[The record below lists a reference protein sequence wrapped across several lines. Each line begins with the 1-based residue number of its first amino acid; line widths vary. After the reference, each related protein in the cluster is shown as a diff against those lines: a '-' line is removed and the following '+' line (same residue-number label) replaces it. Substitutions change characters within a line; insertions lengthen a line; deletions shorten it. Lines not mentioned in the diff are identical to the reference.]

1 MKTAFGDVNNS
12 SETAFK
18 KRILIVED
26 QFIEAHDLQL
36 ILEKANYEVTG
47 IARSVD
53 QALEQ
58 IQIEKPD
65 LVFVDIML
73 KGTRNGIDLAQIL
86 KENHIGFIYISANS
100 SKPILDQA
108 KTTQPYGFIVK
119 PFRDQD
125 VLTTLE
131 IAFYRQEYSLE
142 SQLLQQLQLQNDIT
156 EVINLNLKWEESL
169 LLLAKKMQTFIS
181 FDYLEVGFDNTSHY
195 DNLGIMRKN
204 IDDYQIISPEKF
216 SKIADISVKE
226 LNETYKK
233 SKTDLEP
240 VIYSEENLINNFQ
253 AAPIKSLIAHNFGI
267 KSYLVFPISIAAIQ
281 KFYITFYS
289 RSFNVYSADNLKLL
303 SNLENNFIQFI
314 NKMYSVEVLNAD
326 EKIKKETIYKNLNS
340 EKEMIGFEGIIGNS
354 TQMMTVFNYI
364 RKVAPS
370 DTSVLVLVLGES
382 GTGKEKIA
390 QSIHALS
397 PRKDKPLVIINC
409 GAIPENLAE
418 SLLFGHEKG
427 AFTGALDKRIGKFEL
442 ADGGTIFLDEI
453 GEMPMELQ
461 VKLLRVLQEREIERI
476 GGKSPMKIDVRI
488 IAATNKNLEEEVAAG
503 RFRMDLYYRLHVFP
517 IMVPPLKKRKDDI
530 PELASHFIKIY
541 SEKMGRKSP
550 ALSENALQQIIDY
563 NWPGNIRELEHVMQR
578 AILLTDGN
586 TIKEIEI
593 LASSKMHAE
602 NATESFSI
610 KTILENERDY
620 ILYIL
625 KKCNGKIS
633 GIGGAAEILDIHPS
647 TLNSKIK
654 KLEIKRELN

>member
-1 MKTAFGDVNNS
+1 MKNS
-12 SETAFK
+12 ADNGYEAVTSVLK

-47 IARSVD
+47 IARSVE

-58 IQIEKPD
+58 IEIEKPD
-65 LVFVDIML
+65 LVFLDIML
-73 KGTRNGIDLAQIL
+73 KGSRNGIELAHFL
-86 KENHIGFIYISANS
+86 KEKNIGFIFISANS
-100 SKPILDQA
+100 SKSILDQA
-108 KTTQPYGFIVK
+108 KTTHPYGFIVK

-131 IAFYRQEYSLE
+131 IAFYRQQYSLE
-142 SQLLQQLQLQNDIT
+142 SQLKQQFQLQKEIT
-156 EVINLNLKWEESL
+156 EIVNSNLKREEA
-169 LLLAKKMQTFIS
+169 LLAFAKIIQTYIP
-181 FDYLEVGFDNTSHY
+181 FDYLEAGFATSTHY
-195 DNLGIMRKN
+195 DKLGIIRKN
-204 IDDYQIISPEKF
+204 IDLYQIIDLKKLSQISEVSEKE
-216 SKIADISVKE
+216 I
-226 LNETYKK
+226 NETYRK
-233 SKTDLEP
+233 SKIDKNP
-240 VIYSEENLINNFQ
+240 IIYSEESLINNFQ
-253 AAPIKSLIAHNFGI
+253 EAPIKALISHNFGI
-267 KSYLVFPISIAAIQ
+267 KSYLVFPISIATIQ
-281 KFYITFYS
+281 SYHFTFYN
-289 RSFNVYSADNLKLL
+289 RNLNIYTQENLKLL
-303 SNLENNFIQFI
+303 SSIEPVFSQFI
-314 NKMYSVEVLNAD
+314 NKIYSKQNIDLPL
-326 EKIKKETIYKNLNS
+326 EKTESKKTKEANVS
-340 EKEMIGFEGIIGNS
+340 EGFEGIIGNS
-354 TQMMTVFNYI
+354 SQMISVFNYI

-370 DTSVLVLVLGES
+370 DTSVLVLGES

-427 AFTGALDKRIGKFEL
+427 AFTGAMDRRIGKFEL

-453 GEMPMELQ
+453 GEMSLELQ
-461 VKLLRVLQEREIERI
+461 VKLLRVLQEREIERV
-476 GGKSPMKIDVRI
+476 GGMSSIKIDVRI

-517 IMVPPLKKRKDDI
+517 IMVPSLKKRKEDI
-530 PELASHFIKIY
+530 PDLANHFIKIY
-541 SEKMGRKSP
+541 SEKMGRKAP
-550 ALSENALQQIIDY
+550 NLSDFVLQQIMNY

-586 TIKEIEI
+586 TIKDIE
-593 LASSKMHAE
+593 LSMSSKMHPEQSAE
-602 NATESFSI
+602 PFSI

-633 GIGGAAEILDIHPS
+633 GAGGAAEILDIHPS

-654 KLEIKRELN
+654 KLEIKREIS

>member
-1 MKTAFGDVNNS
+1 MKNS
-12 SETAFK
+12 PDNGYEAVASGLK

-36 ILEKANYEVTG
+36 ILEKANYEVVG
-47 IARSVD
+47 IARSVE

-58 IQIEKPD
+58 IEVEKPD
-65 LVFVDIML
+65 LVFLDIML
-73 KGTRNGIDLAQIL
+73 KGNRNGIELAYIL
-86 KENHIGFIYISANS
+86 KEKYIGFIFISANS
-100 SKPILDQA
+100 SKSILDQA

-131 IAFYRQEYSLE
+131 IAFYRQQYSLE
-142 SQLLQQLQLQNDIT
+142 SQLIQQFQLQKGIT
-156 EVINLNLKWEESL
+156 EIINSNLKKEEA
-169 LLLAKKMQTFIS
+169 LLAFAKAAQTFIP
-181 FDYLEVGFDNTSHY
+181 FDYLEMGFVTSTHY
-195 DNLGIMRKN
+195 DNLGIVRRN
-204 IDDYQIISPEKF
+204 LDQYQIVNLQKLSQISELPERE
-216 SKIADISVKE
+216 I
-226 LNETYKK
+226 NETYRK
-233 SKTDLEP
+233 SKVDKEP
-240 VIYSEENLINNFQ
+240 IIYSEEALINNLQ
-253 AAPIKSLIAHNFGI
+253 EAPIKALIAHNFGI
-267 KSYLVFPISIAAIQ
+267 KSYLVFPVSIAAIQ
-281 KFYITFYS
+281 SYHFTFYS
-289 RSFNVYSADNLKLL
+289 RNLNVYSQEHLRILNSLELL
-303 SNLENNFIQFI
+303 FRQFI
-314 NKMYSVEVLNAD
+314 A
-326 EKIKKETIYKNLNS
+326 KIYAKEDLGLSPKKAESKNVKPVNTQ
-340 EKEMIGFEGIIGNS
+340 EGFEGIIGNS
-354 TQMMTVFNYI
+354 SQMNTVFNYI
-364 RKVAPS
+364 RKVSAS
-370 DTSVLVLVLGES
+370 DTSVLVLGES

-427 AFTGALDKRIGKFEL
+427 AFTGALDRRIGKFEM

-453 GEMPMELQ
+453 GEMSLELQ
-461 VKLLRVLQEREIERI
+461 VKLLRVLQEREIERV
-476 GGKSPMKIDVRI
+476 GGISPMKIDVRI

-517 IMVPPLKKRKDDI
+517 IMVPPLKKRKEDI
-530 PELASHFIKIY
+530 PDLANHFIAVY
-541 SEKMGRKSP
+541 SEKMGRKAP
-550 ALSENALQQIIDY
+550 ILSDAALQQIMNY

-586 TIKEIEI
+586 VIKEIE
-593 LASSKMHAE
+593 LSMSSKIHPEPAQ
-602 NATESFSI
+602 ESFSI

-633 GIGGAAEILDIHPS
+633 GAGGAAEILDIHPS

-654 KLEIKRELN
+654 KLEIKKGII

>member
-1 MKTAFGDVNNS
+1 MKNVADNGYEAVPPVL
-12 SETAFK
+12 K

-47 IARSVD
+47 IARSVE

-58 IQIEKPD
+58 IEIEKPD
-65 LVFVDIML
+65 LVFLDIML
-73 KGTRNGIDLAQIL
+73 KGNRNGIELAHYL
-86 KENHIGFIYISANS
+86 KEKYIGFIFISANS
-100 SKPILDQA
+100 SKSILDQA
-108 KTTQPYGFIVK
+108 KTTHPYGFIVK

-131 IAFYRQEYSLE
+131 IAFYRQQYSLE
-142 SQLLQQLQLQNDIT
+142 SQLMQQFQLQKEIT
-156 EVINLNLKWEESL
+156 EIINSNLKREDA
-169 LLLAKKMQTFIS
+169 LLAFGKIIQTYVP
-181 FDYLEVGFDNTSHY
+181 FDYLEAGFVTTTHY
-195 DNLGIMRKN
+195 DNLGIIRRN
-204 IDDYQIISPEKF
+204 LDLYQIINPQKLSQIATVSEKE
-216 SKIADISVKE
+216 I
-226 LNETYKK
+226 NETYRK
-233 SKTDLEP
+233 SKIDKEP
-240 VIYSEENLINNFQ
+240 VIYSEEALINNFQ
-253 AAPIKSLIAHNFGI
+253 EAPIKALIAHNFGI
-267 KSYLVFPISIAAIQ
+267 KSYLVFPLSVATIQ
-281 KFYITFYS
+281 SYHFTFYS
-289 RSFNVYSADNLKLL
+289 RNLNIYSQENLQLL
-303 SNLENNFIQFI
+303 SSLEHTFSQFI
-314 NKMYSVEVLNAD
+314 NK
-326 EKIKKETIYKNLNS
+326 IYS
-340 EKEMIGFEGIIGNS
+340 EKDFGLPVQKPEIKNTKPVNTTEGFEGIIGNS
-354 TQMMTVFNYI
+354 SQMISVFNYI

-370 DTSVLVLVLGES
+370 DTSVLVLGES

-427 AFTGALDKRIGKFEL
+427 AFTGAMDRRTGKFEL
-442 ADGGTIFLDEI
+442 ADGGTVFLDEI
-453 GEMPMELQ
+453 GEMSLELQ
-461 VKLLRVLQEREIERI
+461 VKLLRVLQEREIERV
-476 GGKSPMKIDVRI
+476 GGTSSLKIDVRI

-517 IMVPPLKKRKDDI
+517 IVVPSLKKRKEDI
-530 PELASHFIKIY
+530 PDLASHFIKVY
-541 SEKMGRKSP
+541 SEKMGRKAP
-550 ALSENALQQIIDY
+550 ILSDFALQQIMNY

-586 TIKEIEI
+586 TIKEIE
-593 LASSKMHAE
+593 LSMSSKMHPE
-602 NATESFSI
+602 QVSEPFSI

-633 GIGGAAEILDIHPS
+633 GTGGAAEILDIHPS

-654 KLEIKRELN
+654 KLEIKREIS

>member
-1 MKTAFGDVNNS
+1 MKTAFGEINNS
-12 SETAFK
+12 SETTFK

-58 IQIEKPD
+58 IQKEKPD

-86 KENHIGFIYISANS
+86 KESHMGFIYISANS
-100 SKPILDQA
+100 SKRILDQA

-131 IAFYRQEYSLE
+131 IAFYRQQYSLE

-156 EVINLNLKWEESL
+156 EIVNANLKEEESL

-181 FDYLEVGFDNTSHY
+181 FDYLEVGFANTTHY
-195 DNLGIMRKN
+195 ANLGIMRKN

-233 SKTDLEP
+233 SKTDIEP

-253 AAPIKSLIAHNFGI
+253 VSPIKGLISHNFGI

-289 RSFNVYSADNLKLL
+289 RNFNVYSADNLKLL
-303 SNLENNFIQFI
+303 SNLENNFIQLI
-314 NKMYSVEVLNAD
+314 NKMHSLEVLNPD
-326 EKIKKETIYKNLNS
+326 QNIRKEPISKNLNS
-340 EKEMIGFEGIIGNS
+340 EKEMVGFEGIIGNS

-370 DTSVLVLVLGES
+370 DTSVLVLGES

-488 IAATNKNLEEEVAAG
+488 IAATNKDLEEEVAAG

-517 IMVPPLKKRKDDI
+517 IMVPPLKKRKGDI
-530 PELASHFIKIY
+530 PELANHFIKIY

-550 ALSENALQQIIDY
+550 VLSENALEQIINY

-578 AILLTDGN
+578 TILLTDGN
-586 TIKEIEI
+586 IIKEIEI
-593 LASSKMHAE
+593 SASSKMHAE
-602 NATESFSI
+602 NAAESFSI

-633 GIGGAAEILDIHPS
+633 GSGGAAEILDIHPS

>member
-1 MKTAFGDVNNS
+1 MKTVSEFPNNS
-12 SETAFK
+12 SQPTLK

-36 ILEKANYEVTG
+36 ILEKANYEVIG
-47 IARSVD
+47 ISRSVD

-58 IQIEKPD
+58 IQTEKPD

-73 KGTRNGIDLAQIL
+73 KGSRNGIELAQIL

-100 SKPILDQA
+100 SKSILDQA
-108 KTTQPYGFIVK
+108 KITQPYGFIVK
-119 PFRDQD
+119 PFREQD

-142 SQLLQQLQLQNDIT
+142 SQLMQQFQLQNNIA
-156 EVINLNLKWEESL
+156 EIIKSNLKWEDA
-169 LLLAKKMQTFIS
+169 LLAFAKVVQTFIS
-181 FDYLEVGFDNTSHY
+181 FDYLEVGFLNTTHY
-195 DNLGIMRKN
+195 ANLGVMRKN
-204 IDDYQIISPEKF
+204 VDDYQIINPEKF
-216 SKIADISVKE
+216 SKIADISIKE
-226 LNETYKK
+226 LDETYKK
-233 SKTDLEP
+233 SKIDLNP
-240 VIYSEENLINNFQ
+240 VVYSEESLINNFQ
-253 AAPIKSLIAHNFGI
+253 VAPIKGLISHNFGI
-267 KSYLVFPISIAAIQ
+267 KSYLVFPLSIAAIQ
-281 KFYITFYS
+281 KFHFTFYS
-289 RSFNVYSADNLKLL
+289 RNFNVYSPENIAVL
-303 SNLENNFIQFI
+303 SNLENTFVQFI
-314 NKMYSVEVLNAD
+314 TKMYPKTNSYSDQKEAIIKEIKPINKSV
-326 EKIKKETIYKNLNS
+326 
-340 EKEMIGFEGIIGNS
+340 GFEGIIGNS
-354 TQMMTVFNYI
+354 SQMITVFDYI

-370 DTSVLVLVLGES
+370 DTSVLVLGES

-390 QSIHALS
+390 QSIHTLS
-397 PRKDKPLVIINC
+397 PRKNKPLVIINC

-427 AFTGALDKRIGKFEL
+427 AFTGAMDKRIGKFEL

-476 GGKSPMKIDVRI
+476 GGASPIKIDVRI

-517 IMVPPLKKRKDDI
+517 IIVPSLKKRKEDI
-530 PELASHFIKIY
+530 PELANHFIKVY

-550 ALSENALQQIIDY
+550 LLSDFALQQITNY
-563 NWPGNIRELEHVMQR
+563 NWPGNIRELEHVIQR

-586 TIKEIEI
+586 TIKDIE
-593 LASSKMHAE
+593 LSTSSKMHADQ
-602 NATESFSI
+602 ASESFSI

-654 KLEIKRELN
+654 KLEIKREMN

>member
-1 MKTAFGDVNNS
+1 MKTVSNDASNPLKSV
-12 SETAFK
+12 EK

-36 ILEKANYEVTG
+36 ILEKANYEVIG

-58 IQIEKPD
+58 IEIEKPD
-65 LVFVDIML
+65 LVFLDIML
-73 KGTRNGIDLAQIL
+73 KGNRNGIDLAQIL
-86 KENHIGFIYISANS
+86 KENYIGFIFISANS
-100 SKPILDQA
+100 SKNILDRA
-108 KTTQPYGFIVK
+108 KITQPYGFIVK
-119 PFRDQD
+119 PFREQD

-142 SQLLQQLQLQNDIT
+142 SQLMQQLQLQN
-156 EVINLNLKWEESL
+156 EINEILNSNLKWENAV
-169 LLLAKKMQTFIS
+169 LAFAKMIQNYIS
-181 FDYLEVGFDNTSHY
+181 FDYLEIGFAATGHY
-195 DNLGIMRKN
+195 ANLGIMRKN
-204 IDDYQIISPEKF
+204 IDDYQLISPERF
-216 SKIADISVKE
+216 SKIADISIKE
-226 LNETYKK
+226 LDETYKK
-233 SKTDLEP
+233 SRLDLEP
-240 VIYSEENLINNFQ
+240 IIYSEETLINNFQ
-253 AAPIKSLIAHNFGI
+253 AAPIKSLISHNFGI
-267 KSYLVFPISIAAIQ
+267 KSYLVFPVSMATPQ
-281 KFYITFYS
+281 RFYFNFYS
-289 RSFNVYSADNLKLL
+289 RNFNIYSAETLKILT
-303 SNLENNFIQFI
+303 NLEYTFGQFVTKVYPKT
-314 NKMYSVEVLNAD
+314 NPDAD
-326 EKIKKETIYKNLNS
+326 QKETSI
-340 EKEMIGFEGIIGNS
+340 KEVKLPSQSVGFEGIIGNS
-354 TQMMTVFNYI
+354 PQMITVFDYI

-370 DTSVLVLVLGES
+370 DTSVLVLGES

-418 SLLFGHEKG
+418 SLLFGHERG
-427 AFTGALDKRIGKFEL
+427 SFTGALDKRIGKFEL

-453 GEMPMELQ
+453 GEMPLELQ

-476 GGKSPMKIDVRI
+476 GGKTPLKIDVRI

-517 IMVPPLKKRKDDI
+517 ILVPSLKKRKEDI
-530 PELASHFIKIY
+530 PELAHYFIKMY
-541 SEKMGRKSP
+541 SEKMGRKAP
-550 ALSENALQQIIDY
+550 VLSDNALQQITNY
-563 NWPGNIRELEHVMQR
+563 NWPGNIRELEHVIQR

-586 TIKEIEI
+586 TIKEIE
-593 LASSKMHAE
+593 LSTSSKMHAE
-602 NATESFSI
+602 QTNESFSI

-633 GIGGAAEILDIHPS
+633 GAGGAAEILDIHPS

>member
-1 MKTAFGDVNNS
+1 MKTASVYPDNS
-12 SETAFK
+12 LETAPK

-47 IARSVD
+47 IARSVE

-58 IQIEKPD
+58 IETEKPD
-65 LVFVDIML
+65 LVFLDIML
-73 KGTRNGIDLAQIL
+73 RGTGNGIDLAHVL
-86 KENHIGFIYISANS
+86 KEKHIAFIFVSANS
-100 SKPILDQA
+100 SKKILDQA
-108 KTTQPYGFIVK
+108 KTTEPYGFIVK
-119 PFRDQD
+119 PFREQD

-131 IAFYRQEYSLE
+131 IAFYRKQYSLE
-142 SQLLQQLQLQNDIT
+142 SQLKQQILLQN
-156 EVINLNLKWEESL
+156 EINEIINAKIKWEEAL
-169 LLLAKKMQTFIS
+169 LLLGKKIQTFIP
-181 FDYLEVGFDNTSHY
+181 FDYFEVGFANTTHY

-204 IDDYQIISPEKF
+204 RDDYQIISVDKL
-216 SKIADISVKE
+216 SKIADVSIKE
-226 LNETYKK
+226 LNETYIK
-233 SKTDLEP
+233 SKIDLLP
-240 VIYSEENLINNFQ
+240 IIYSEENLINNFQ
-253 AAPIKSLIAHNFGI
+253 TAPIKSLIAHNFGI
-267 KSYLVFPISIAAIQ
+267 KSYLVFPIMIASIQ
-281 KFYITFYS
+281 RFYFTFYS
-289 RSFNVYSADNLKLL
+289 RSFNMYSDENLKLL
-303 SNLENNFIQFI
+303 SSLENSLVLFVTKLYSGEII
-314 NKMYSVEVLNAD
+314 KSVENSAPAN
-326 EKIKKETIYKNLNS
+326 IQKNTKS
-340 EKEMIGFEGIIGNS
+340 EKAILNCEGIIGNS
-354 TQMMTVFNYI
+354 THMMTVFNYI

-370 DTSVLVLVLGES
+370 DTSVLVLGES

-390 QSIHALS
+390 QNIHALS
-397 PRKDKPLVIINC
+397 PRKDQPLVIINC

-453 GEMPMELQ
+453 GEMPLELQ

-476 GGKSPMKIDVRI
+476 GGKSPIKVDVRI

-517 IMVPPLKKRKDDI
+517 IIVPPLRKRKDDI
-530 PELASHFIKIY
+530 PILTEHFINLY
-541 SEKMGRKSP
+541 SEKMNRKAP
-550 ALSENALQQIIDY
+550 TLSENALQTILNY

-578 AILLTDGN
+578 ALLLTDGN
-586 TIKEIEI
+586 TIKDIE
-593 LASSKMHAE
+593 LSMSSKMHPE
-602 NATESFSI
+602 QTSESFSI

-633 GIGGAAEILDIHPS
+633 GAGGAAEILDIHPS

-654 KLEIKRELN
+654 KLEIKREIS

>member
-1 MKTAFGDVNNS
+1 MKTVSEFPNNS
-12 SETAFK
+12 SQPALK

-36 ILEKANYEVTG
+36 ILEKGNYEVIG
-47 IARSVD
+47 ISRSVD

-58 IQIEKPD
+58 IQTEKPD

-73 KGTRNGIDLAQIL
+73 KGSRNGIELAQIL

-100 SKPILDQA
+100 SKSILDQA
-108 KTTQPYGFIVK
+108 KITQPYGFIVK
-119 PFRDQD
+119 PFREQD

-142 SQLLQQLQLQNDIT
+142 SQLMQQFQLQNNIA
-156 EVINLNLKWEESL
+156 EIIESSLKWEDA
-169 LLLAKKMQTFIS
+169 LLAFAKVVQTFIS
-181 FDYLEVGFDNTSHY
+181 FDYLEVGFLNTTHY
-195 DNLGIMRKN
+195 ANLGVMRKN
-204 IDDYQIISPEKF
+204 VDDYQIINPEKF
-216 SKIADISVKE
+216 SKIADISIKE
-226 LNETYKK
+226 LDETYKK
-233 SKTDLEP
+233 SKIDLKP
-240 VIYSEENLINNFQ
+240 VVYSEESLINNFQ
-253 AAPIKSLIAHNFGI
+253 VAPIKGLIAHNFGI
-267 KSYLVFPISIAAIQ
+267 KSYLVFPLSIAEIQ
-281 KFYITFYS
+281 KFHFTFYS
-289 RSFNVYSADNLKLL
+289 RNFNVYSQENIKVLN
-303 SNLENNFIQFI
+303 NLENTFIHFI
-314 NKMYSVEVLNAD
+314 TKMYPKTNSDSDQKEAI
-326 EKIKKETIYKNLNS
+326 IKKVKPVD
-340 EKEMIGFEGIIGNS
+340 KPIGFEGIIGNS
-354 TQMMTVFNYI
+354 SQMITVFDYI

-370 DTSVLVLVLGES
+370 DTSVLVLGES

-397 PRKDKPLVIINC
+397 PRKNKPLVIINC

-427 AFTGALDKRIGKFEL
+427 AFTGAMDKRIGKFEL

-476 GGKSPMKIDVRI
+476 GGASPIKIDVRI

-517 IMVPPLKKRKDDI
+517 IIVPSLKKRKEDI
-530 PELASHFIKIY
+530 PELANHFIKIY

-550 ALSENALQQIIDY
+550 LLSDFALQQITNY
-563 NWPGNIRELEHVMQR
+563 NWPGNIRELEHVIQR

-586 TIKEIEI
+586 TIKDIE
-593 LASSKMHAE
+593 LSTSSKMHAE
-602 NATESFSI
+602 QASESFSI

-654 KLEIKRELN
+654 KLEIKREMN

>member
-1 MKTAFGDVNNS
+1 MKTVSEFPNNS
-12 SETAFK
+12 SQPTLK

-36 ILEKANYEVTG
+36 ILEKANYEVIG
-47 IARSVD
+47 ISRSVD

-58 IQIEKPD
+58 IQTEKPD

-73 KGTRNGIDLAQIL
+73 KGSRNGIELAQIL

-100 SKPILDQA
+100 SKSILDQA
-108 KTTQPYGFIVK
+108 KITQPYGFIVK
-119 PFRDQD
+119 PFREQD

-142 SQLLQQLQLQNDIT
+142 SQLMQQFQLQNNIA
-156 EVINLNLKWEESL
+156 EIIKSNLKWEDA
-169 LLLAKKMQTFIS
+169 LLAFAKVVQTFIS
-181 FDYLEVGFDNTSHY
+181 FDYLEVGFLNTAHY
-195 DNLGIMRKN
+195 ANLGVMRKN
-204 IDDYQIISPEKF
+204 IDDYQIINPEKF
-216 SKIADISVKE
+216 SKIADISIKE
-226 LNETYKK
+226 LDETYKK
-233 SKTDLEP
+233 SKIDLKP
-240 VIYSEENLINNFQ
+240 VVYSEESLINNFQ
-253 AAPIKSLIAHNFGI
+253 VAPIKGLISHNFGI
-267 KSYLVFPISIAAIQ
+267 KSYLVFPLSIAAIQ
-281 KFYITFYS
+281 KFHFTFYS
-289 RSFNVYSADNLKLL
+289 RNFNVYSPENINVL
-303 SNLENNFIQFI
+303 SNLENTFVQFI
-314 NKMYSVEVLNAD
+314 TKMYPKTNAD
-326 EKIKKETIYKNLNS
+326 SDQKEAIIKKEKPADKS
-340 EKEMIGFEGIIGNS
+340 IGFEGIIGNS
-354 TQMMTVFNYI
+354 PQMLTVFDYI

-370 DTSVLVLVLGES
+370 DTSVLVLGES

-427 AFTGALDKRIGKFEL
+427 AFTGAMDKRIGKFEL

-476 GGKSPMKIDVRI
+476 GGASPIKINVRI

-517 IMVPPLKKRKDDI
+517 IIVPSLKKRKGDI
-530 PELASHFIKIY
+530 PELANHFIKIY
-541 SEKMGRKSP
+541 SERMERKSP
-550 ALSENALQQIIDY
+550 LLSDFALQQITNY
-563 NWPGNIRELEHVMQR
+563 NWPGNIRELEHVIQR

-586 TIKEIEI
+586 TIKDIE
-593 LASSKMHAE
+593 LSTSSKMHPEQA
-602 NATESFSI
+602 NESFSI

-654 KLEIKRELN
+654 KLEIKREMN

>member
-1 MKTAFGDVNNS
+1 METVSDQHPKS
-12 SETAFK
+12 SEATFK

-36 ILEKANYEVTG
+36 ILEKANYDVIG
-47 IARSVD
+47 IARSVE

-58 IQIEKPD
+58 IEIEKPD

-73 KGTRNGIDLAQIL
+73 KGNRNGIDLAKIL
-86 KENHIGFIYISANS
+86 KENYIGFIFISANS
-100 SKPILDQA
+100 SKSILDRA
-108 KTTQPYGFIVK
+108 KITQPYGFIVK
-119 PFRDQD
+119 PFREQD

-142 SQLLQQLQLQNDIT
+142 SQLMQQMQLQKDIN
-156 EVINLNLKWEESL
+156 EICNSNLKWENSL
-169 LLLAKKMQTFIS
+169 LVLARMMQNYIS
-181 FDYLEVGFDNTSHY
+181 FDYLEVGFANTVHY
-195 DNLGIMRKN
+195 ANLGIMRRN
-204 IDDYQIISPEKF
+204 MDEYQIITVEKF
-216 SKIADISVKE
+216 SKIADISPKE

-233 SKTDLEP
+233 SKIDSEP
-240 VIYSEENLINNFQ
+240 IIYSEEALINNFQ
-253 AAPIKSLIAHNFGI
+253 AAPIKSLISHNFGI
-267 KSYLVFPISIAAIQ
+267 KSYLVFPVLIESMQ
-281 KFYITFYS
+281 KFYFNFYS
-289 RSFNVYSADNLKLL
+289 RNFNIYSTETLNLL
-303 SNLENNFIQFI
+303 SNLENTFAQFI
-314 NKMYSVEVLNAD
+314 TKMCPREMPEADQKDAIIKEVKPLNKSV
-326 EKIKKETIYKNLNS
+326 
-340 EKEMIGFEGIIGNS
+340 GFEGIIGNS
-354 TQMMTVFNYI
+354 PHMITVFDYI

-370 DTSVLVLVLGES
+370 DTSVLILGES

-397 PRKDKPLVIINC
+397 PRKDKPLIIINC

-442 ADGGTIFLDEI
+442 ADGGTVFLDEI
-453 GEMPMELQ
+453 GEMPLELQ

-476 GGKSPMKIDVRI
+476 GGRSSMKVDVRI

-517 IMVPPLKKRKDDI
+517 ILVPSLKKRKEDI
-530 PELASHFIKIY
+530 PDLVQHFIKVY
-541 SEKMGRKSP
+541 SEKMGRKAPS
-550 ALSENALQQIIDY
+550 LSDFALQQITNY
-563 NWPGNIRELEHVMQR
+563 NWPGNIRELEHVIQR

-586 TIKEIEI
+586 TIKEIE
-593 LASSKMHAE
+593 LSTSSKLHAE
-602 NATESFSI
+602 QANESFSI

-633 GIGGAAEILDIHPS
+633 GAGGAAEILDIHPS

>member
-1 MKTAFGDVNNS
+1 MV
-12 SETAFK
+12 SENGNKAVESTLK

-36 ILEKANYEVTG
+36 ILEKANYDVLG

-58 IQIEKPD
+58 ILIEKPD

-73 KGTRNGIDLAQIL
+73 KGSRNGIELAHIL
-86 KENHIGFIYISANS
+86 KENHIGFIFISANS
-100 SKPILDQA
+100 SKSILDKA
-108 KTTQPYGFIVK
+108 KTTQPFGFIVK

-142 SQLLQQLQLQNDIT
+142 TQLMQQMQLQKNIT
-156 EVINLNLKWEESL
+156 AIINLNLKKEEA
-169 LLLAKKMQTFIS
+169 LLAFGKVVQAFIS
-181 FDYLEVGFDNTSHY
+181 FDYLEVGFVNETHY
-195 DNLGIMRKN
+195 DNLGIVRKN
-204 IDDYQIISPEKF
+204 IDDYQIISPLKL
-216 SKIADISVKE
+216 SQIAAITTKE
-226 LNETYKK
+226 LDETYKK
-233 SKTDLEP
+233 SKIDVEP
-240 VIYSEENLINNFQ
+240 VIYSEESLINNFQ
-253 AAPIKSLIAHNFGI
+253 AAPIKGLIAHNFGI
-267 KSYLVFPISIAAIQ
+267 KSYLVFPVSIASIQ
-281 KFYITFYS
+281 KFHFTFYS
-289 RSFNVYSADNLKLL
+289 RNFNIYAKEHLNLL
-303 SNLENNFIQFI
+303 SNLENILSQLI
-314 NKMYSVEVLNAD
+314 AKLYAEEDISLSL
-326 EKIKKETIYKNLNS
+326 KETIIKIPKPIKTAN
-340 EKEMIGFEGIIGNS
+340 GFEGIIGNS
-354 TQMMTVFNYI
+354 SQMITVFDYI

-370 DTSVLVLVLGES
+370 DTSVLVLGES

-397 PRKDKPLVIINC
+397 PRKEKPLVIINC

-418 SLLFGHEKG
+418 SLLFGHERG
-427 AFTGALDKRIGKFEL
+427 AFTGAIDKRIGKFEL

-453 GEMPMELQ
+453 GEMPLELQ

-476 GGKSPMKIDVRI
+476 GSISPIKIDVRI

-517 IMVPPLKKRKDDI
+517 ILVPPLKKRKEDI
-530 PELASHFIKIY
+530 PELAQHFITVY
-541 SEKMGRKSP
+541 SEKMGRKIP
-550 ALSENALQQIIDY
+550 ILSDFALQQIMNY
-563 NWPGNIRELEHVMQR
+563 NWPGNIRELEHVIQR

-586 TIKEIEI
+586 TIKDIEI
-593 LASSKMHAE
+593 SASLKMHPE
-602 NATESFSI
+602 QLSESFSI

-633 GIGGAAEILDIHPS
+633 GTGGAAEILDIHPS

-654 KLEIKRELN
+654 KLEIKKELN

>member
-1 MKTAFGDVNNS
+1 MKTVSEFPNNS
-12 SETAFK
+12 SQPTLK

-36 ILEKANYEVTG
+36 ILEKANYEVIG
-47 IARSVD
+47 ISRSVD

-58 IQIEKPD
+58 IQTEKPD

-73 KGTRNGIDLAQIL
+73 KGSRNGIELAEIL

-100 SKPILDQA
+100 SKSILDQA
-108 KTTQPYGFIVK
+108 KITQPYGFIVK
-119 PFRDQD
+119 PFREQD

-142 SQLLQQLQLQNDIT
+142 SQLMQQFQLQNNIA
-156 EVINLNLKWEESL
+156 EIIKSNLKWEDA
-169 LLLAKKMQTFIS
+169 LLAFAKVVQTFIS
-181 FDYLEVGFDNTSHY
+181 FDYLEVGFLNTTHY
-195 DNLGIMRKN
+195 ANLGVMRKN
-204 IDDYQIISPEKF
+204 VDDYQIVNPEKF
-216 SKIADISVKE
+216 SKIADISIKE
-226 LNETYKK
+226 LDETYKK
-233 SKTDLEP
+233 SKIDLNP
-240 VIYSEENLINNFQ
+240 VVYSEESLINNFQ
-253 AAPIKSLIAHNFGI
+253 VAPIKGLISHNFGI
-267 KSYLVFPISIAAIQ
+267 KSYLVFPLSIAAIQ
-281 KFYITFYS
+281 KFHFTFYS
-289 RSFNVYSADNLKLL
+289 RNFNVYSPENIAVL
-303 SNLENNFIQFI
+303 SNLENTFVQFI
-314 NKMYSVEVLNAD
+314 TKMYPKTNSDSDQKEAIIKEIKPINKSV
-326 EKIKKETIYKNLNS
+326 
-340 EKEMIGFEGIIGNS
+340 GFEGIIGNS
-354 TQMMTVFNYI
+354 SQMITVFDYI

-370 DTSVLVLVLGES
+370 DTSVLVLGES

-390 QSIHALS
+390 QSIHTLS
-397 PRKDKPLVIINC
+397 PRKNKPLVIINC

-427 AFTGALDKRIGKFEL
+427 AFTGAMDKRIGKFEL

-476 GGKSPMKIDVRI
+476 GGASPIKIDVRI

-517 IMVPPLKKRKDDI
+517 IIVPSLKKRKEDI
-530 PELASHFIKIY
+530 PELANHFIKLY

-550 ALSENALQQIIDY
+550 LLSDFALQQITNY
-563 NWPGNIRELEHVMQR
+563 NWPGNIRELEHVIQR

-586 TIKEIEI
+586 TIKEIEFST
-593 LASSKMHAE
+593 SSKMHAE
-602 NATESFSI
+602 QASESFSI

-654 KLEIKRELN
+654 KLEIKREMN

>member
-1 MKTAFGDVNNS
+1 MKKSADNRYEAAVS
-12 SETAFK
+12 ALK
-18 KRILIVED
+18 KRVLIVED

-47 IARSVD
+47 IARSVE

-58 IQIEKPD
+58 IEIEKPD
-65 LVFVDIML
+65 LVFLDIML
-73 KGTRNGIDLAQIL
+73 KGNRDGIELAHIL
-86 KENHIGFIYISANS
+86 KEKYIGFIFISANS
-100 SKPILDQA
+100 SKSILDQA

-131 IAFYRQEYSLE
+131 IAFYRQQYSLE
-142 SQLLQQLQLQNDIT
+142 SQLRQQFQLQAAIT
-156 EVINLNLKWEESL
+156 EIINSNVKKEEA
-169 LLLAKKMQTFIS
+169 LLAFAKAVQTFIP
-181 FDYLEVGFDNTSHY
+181 FDYLETGFISDHY
-195 DNLGIMRKN
+195 DNLGIVRRN
-204 IDDYQIISPEKF
+204 LDQYQIINLQKLSQIVVLSEKE
-216 SKIADISVKE
+216 I
-226 LNETYKK
+226 NETYRK
-233 SKTDLEP
+233 SKIDKEP
-240 VIYSEENLINNFQ
+240 IIYTEEALINNLQ
-253 AAPIKSLIAHNFGI
+253 EAPIKALLTHNFGI
-267 KSYLVFPISIAAIQ
+267 KSYLVFPISVASIPNYH
-281 KFYITFYS
+281 FTFYS
-289 RSFNVYSADNLKLL
+289 RNLNVYSQEHLRVL
-303 SNLENNFIQFI
+303 SSLEPVFCQFI
-314 NKMYSVEVLNAD
+314 AKIYSKEDLNLPSKKT
-326 EKIKKETIYKNLNS
+326 EIKNS
-340 EKEMIGFEGIIGNS
+340 KVIAAEGFEGIIGNS
-354 TQMMTVFNYI
+354 SQMNAVFNYI

-370 DTSVLVLVLGES
+370 DTSVLVLGES

-427 AFTGALDKRIGKFEL
+427 AFTGALDRRIGKFEL

-453 GEMPMELQ
+453 GEMSLELQ
-461 VKLLRVLQEREIERI
+461 VKLLRVLQEREIERV
-476 GGKSPMKIDVRI
+476 GGTSPMKIDVRI

-517 IMVPPLKKRKDDI
+517 IMVPPLKKRKEDI
-530 PELASHFIKIY
+530 PDLANHFITIY
-541 SEKMGRKSP
+541 SEKMGRKAP
-550 ALSENALQQIIDY
+550 VLSDFASQQIMNY

-578 AILLTDGN
+578 AILLTEGN
-586 TIKEIEI
+586 TIKEIE
-593 LASSKMHAE
+593 LSMSPKMHPE
-602 NATESFSI
+602 QPSESFSI

-633 GIGGAAEILDIHPS
+633 GAGGAAEILDIHPS

-654 KLEIKRELN
+654 KLEIKKGII

>member
-1 MKTAFGDVNNS
+1 MKTASYDANNLA
-12 SETAFK
+12 ETTFK

-36 ILEKANYEVTG
+36 ILEKANYDVIG

-53 QALEQ
+53 QALDQ
-58 IQIEKPD
+58 IQTEKPD
-65 LVFVDIML
+65 LVFVDIIL
-73 KGTRNGIDLAQIL
+73 KGSQNGIDLAKIL
-86 KENHIGFIYISANS
+86 KEKHIGFIYISANS
-100 SKPILDQA
+100 SKSILDQA

-119 PFRDQD
+119 PFREQD

-142 SQLLQQLQLQNDIT
+142 SQLRQQLQLKNDFEAI
-156 EVINLNLKWEESL
+156 INSNLKKEDILIEFSRM
-169 LLLAKKMQTFIS
+169 MQTFIS
-181 FDYLEVGFDNTSHY
+181 FDYLEIGFVNTTHY
-195 DNLGIMRKN
+195 DNLGIIRKN
-204 IDDYQIISPEKF
+204 IDNYQIINPEKL
-216 SKIADISVKE
+216 SKITDIDLAE
-226 LNETYKK
+226 LDQTYKK
-233 SKTDLEP
+233 SKIDLKP
-240 VIYSEENLINNFQ
+240 IIYSEESLIDNFQ
-253 AAPIKSLIAHNFGI
+253 VAPIKSLISHNFGI
-267 KSYLVFPISIAAIQ
+267 KSYLVFPLSVAIIQ
-281 KFYITFYS
+281 KFHFTFYS
-289 RSFNVYSADNLKLL
+289 RSFKVYSDDHLKLL
-303 SNLENNFIQFI
+303 SNLEANLLRFI
-314 NKMYSVEVLNAD
+314 NKIYSLEDLKSDKTDYKEAV
-326 EKIKKETIYKNLNS
+326 IKKTKP
-340 EKEMIGFEGIIGNS
+340 EKETIGFEGIVGNS
-354 TQMMTVFNYI
+354 SQMMTVFDYI

-370 DTSVLVLVLGES
+370 DTSVLVLGES

-453 GEMPMELQ
+453 GEMPLELQ

-476 GGKSPMKIDVRI
+476 GGKSPLKVDVRI

-517 IMVPPLKKRKDDI
+517 IMVPSLKKRKEDV
-530 PELASHFIKIY
+530 PQLVNHFINVY
-541 SEKMGRKSP
+541 SEKMGRKTP
-550 ALSENALQQIIDY
+550 VLSDHALQQIMNY
-563 NWPGNIRELEHVMQR
+563 NWPGNIRELEHCIQR

-586 TIKEIEI
+586 TIKEIDI
-593 LASSKMHAE
+593 SPSSKMHGE
-602 NATESFSI
+602 QVSESFSI

-654 KLEIKRELN
+654 KLEIKREMN

>member
-1 MKTAFGDVNNS
+1 MKKTADNGY
-12 SETAFK
+12 ETVTSGLK

-47 IARSVD
+47 IARSVE

-65 LVFVDIML
+65 LVFLDIML
-73 KGTRNGIDLAQIL
+73 KGSRNGIELAYYL
-86 KENHIGFIYISANS
+86 KEKYIGFIFISANS
-100 SKPILDQA
+100 SKSILDQA

-131 IAFYRQEYSLE
+131 IAFYRQQYSLE
-142 SQLLQQLQLQNDIT
+142 SQLMQQFQLQKEIT
-156 EVINLNLKWEESL
+156 EIINSNEKSEDK
-169 LLLAKKMQTFIS
+169 LLAFAKIIQTYIP
-181 FDYLEVGFDNTSHY
+181 FDYLEAGFATTTHY
-195 DNLGIMRKN
+195 DKLGIIRKN
-204 IDDYQIISPEKF
+204 IDLYQIID
-216 SKIADISVKE
+216 SKKLSQIAVVSEKE
-226 LNETYKK
+226 LNETYRK
-233 SKTDLEP
+233 STIDKEP
-240 VIYSEENLINNFQ
+240 IIYSEESLIKNFQ
-253 AAPIKSLIAHNFGI
+253 DAPIKALIAHNFGI
-267 KSYLVFPISIAAIQ
+267 KSYLVFPISIASIQ
-281 KFYITFYS
+281 SFHFTFYS
-289 RSFNVYSADNLKLL
+289 RNLNIYSQENLKLL
-303 SNLENNFIQFI
+303 HSLEHTFSQFI
-314 NKMYSVEVLNAD
+314 NRIYSKQDVSLPLNKVE
-326 EKIKKETIYKNLNS
+326 IKSAKPVNIS
-340 EKEMIGFEGIIGNS
+340 EGFEGIIGNS
-354 TQMMTVFNYI
+354 SQMISVFNYI

-370 DTSVLVLVLGES
+370 DTSVLVLGES

-397 PRKDKPLVIINC
+397 PRKEKPLVIINC

-427 AFTGALDKRIGKFEL
+427 AFTGATDRRIGKFEL

-453 GEMPMELQ
+453 GEMSLELQ
-461 VKLLRVLQEREIERI
+461 VKLLRVLQEREIERV
-476 GGKSPMKIDVRI
+476 GGMSSLKIDVRI

-517 IMVPPLKKRKDDI
+517 IIVPSLKKRKEDI
-530 PELASHFIKIY
+530 PDLANHFIKVY
-541 SEKMGRKSP
+541 SEKMGRKAP
-550 ALSENALQQIIDY
+550 ILSDFALQQIMNY

-586 TIKEIEI
+586 TIKEIE
-593 LASSKMHAE
+593 LSMSSKMHPE
-602 NATESFSI
+602 QVSESFSI

-633 GIGGAAEILDIHPS
+633 GAGGAAEILDIHPS

-654 KLEIKRELN
+654 KLEIKREIS

>member
-1 MKTAFGDVNNS
+1 M
-12 SETAFK
+12 K

-47 IARSVD
+47 IARSVE

-58 IQIEKPD
+58 IEIEKPD
-65 LVFVDIML
+65 LVFLDIML
-73 KGTRNGIDLAQIL
+73 KGNRNGIELAHYL
-86 KENHIGFIYISANS
+86 KEKYIGFIFISANS
-100 SKPILDQA
+100 SKSILDQA
-108 KTTQPYGFIVK
+108 KTTHPYGFIVK

-131 IAFYRQEYSLE
+131 IAFYRQQYSLE
-142 SQLLQQLQLQNDIT
+142 SQLMQQFQLQKEIT
-156 EVINLNLKWEESL
+156 EIINSNLKREDA
-169 LLLAKKMQTFIS
+169 LLAFGKIIQTYVP
-181 FDYLEVGFDNTSHY
+181 FDYLEAGFVTTTHY
-195 DNLGIMRKN
+195 DNLGIIRRN
-204 IDDYQIISPEKF
+204 LDLYQIINPQKLSQIATVSEKE
-216 SKIADISVKE
+216 I
-226 LNETYKK
+226 NETYRK
-233 SKTDLEP
+233 SKIDKEP
-240 VIYSEENLINNFQ
+240 VIYSEEALINNFQ
-253 AAPIKSLIAHNFGI
+253 EAPIKALIAHNFGI
-267 KSYLVFPISIAAIQ
+267 KSYLVFPLSVATIQ
-281 KFYITFYS
+281 SYHFTFYS
-289 RSFNVYSADNLKLL
+289 RNLNIYSQENLQLL
-303 SNLENNFIQFI
+303 SSLEHTFSQFI
-314 NKMYSVEVLNAD
+314 NK
-326 EKIKKETIYKNLNS
+326 IYS
-340 EKEMIGFEGIIGNS
+340 EKDFGLPVQKPEIKNTKPVNTTEGFEGIIGNS
-354 TQMMTVFNYI
+354 SQMISVFNYI

-370 DTSVLVLVLGES
+370 DTSVLVLGES

-427 AFTGALDKRIGKFEL
+427 AFTGAMDRRTGKFEL
-442 ADGGTIFLDEI
+442 ADGGTVFLDEI
-453 GEMPMELQ
+453 GEMSLELQ
-461 VKLLRVLQEREIERI
+461 VKLLRVLQEREIERV
-476 GGKSPMKIDVRI
+476 GGTSSLKIDVRI

-517 IMVPPLKKRKDDI
+517 IVVPSLKKRKEDI
-530 PELASHFIKIY
+530 PDLASHFIKVY
-541 SEKMGRKSP
+541 SEKMGRKAP
-550 ALSENALQQIIDY
+550 ILSDFALQQIMNY

-586 TIKEIEI
+586 TIKEIE
-593 LASSKMHAE
+593 LSMSSKMHPE
-602 NATESFSI
+602 QVSEPFSI

-633 GIGGAAEILDIHPS
+633 GTGGAAEILDIHPS

-654 KLEIKRELN
+654 KLEIKREIS